1 MKKSRFIIQ
10 PVGVKDDTSSIVVN
24 DVGSDTVTSSSA
36 SPHNMATPDATLHQ
50 QPLGHL
56 GPHLEAGSVQGV
68 GANLD
73 THLVK

>member
-50 QPLGHL
+50 QPQSRTSRM
-56 GPHLEAGSVQGV
+56 AS
-68 GANLD
+68 LD
-73 THLVK
+73 EK